1 MREGFKTDQRLLG
14 SIGAQPC
21 SQQKIALAAMDPG
34 RGVPKPLG
42 YSSGIWVLLLGSFR
56 GMLSEG
62 VLMLFVRGSCSWG
75 NPNSSVRYCPYWWI
89 LKFPLLAMLPLS
101 GLEMTKTHENGLL
114 EYIMF
119 VINCIPVIPLS
130 WVKRCHHSTKID
142 PAGWKTTFLKKRM
155 MIRRVYV
162 YVNRGDAINS
172 IRIQGEYHPNHSSMC
187 LRLHCAVVMW

>member
-1 MREGFKTDQRLLG
+1 
-14 SIGAQPC
+14 
-21 SQQKIALAAMDPG
+21 
-34 RGVPKPLG
+34 
-42 YSSGIWVLLLGSFR
+42 
-56 GMLSEG
+56 
-62 VLMLFVRGSCSWG
+62 
-75 NPNSSVRYCPYWWI
+75 
-89 LKFPLLAMLPLS
+89 MLPLS

-187 LRLHCAVVMW
+187 LRLHCAVVM

>member
-1 MREGFKTDQRLLG
+1 
-14 SIGAQPC
+14 
-21 SQQKIALAAMDPG
+21 
-34 RGVPKPLG
+34 
-42 YSSGIWVLLLGSFR
+42 
-56 GMLSEG
+56 
-62 VLMLFVRGSCSWG
+62 
-75 NPNSSVRYCPYWWI
+75 
-89 LKFPLLAMLPLS
+89 MLPLS

-172 IRIQGEYHPNHSSMC
+172 IRIQGDYHPNHSSMC
-187 LRLHCAVVMW
+187 LRLHCAVVM